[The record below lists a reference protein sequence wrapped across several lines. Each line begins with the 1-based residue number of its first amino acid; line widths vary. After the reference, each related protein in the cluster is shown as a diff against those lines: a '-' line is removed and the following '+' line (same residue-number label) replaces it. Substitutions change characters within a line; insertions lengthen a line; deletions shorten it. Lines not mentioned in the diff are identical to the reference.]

1 VDGLDQSLRR
11 GGLEQEAAGS
21 GLHRLVDVLVAVEG
35 REHEDAPESKT
46 PAYQVDCG
54 GGTMDLYVI
63 GATRLWD
70 AEGNGYLIRS
80 AEQSME
86 IGGAPYGSFTRSWG
100 LGASSPGAITCTGGD
115 FDLQGFWITHVELV
129 IVPLP

>member
-1 VDGLDQSLRR
+1 MRKIQALTL
-11 GGLEQEAAGS
+11 AA
-21 GLHRLVDVLVAVEG
+21 VLAASFAITPAASA
-35 REHEDAPESKT
+35 RPPESKT

-54 GGTMDLYVI
+54 DGTMDLYVI

-80 AEQSME
+80 AEQSVE
-86 IGGAPYGSFTRSWG
+86 IEGTVYGPFARSWG
-100 LGASSPGAITCTGGD
+100 RGASSPGAITCTGGG
-115 FDLQGFWITHVELV
+115 FDLQGFWITDIELT